1 MNIWRKLLLFSL
13 VVFLQKF
20 LLPLYTLTAGN
31 NRHGR
36 RTVSRQFPNGTDTK
50 PQQKRYTFGASVP
63 FGAPEK
69 RERKA
74 KSVKGLPHGDAQE
87 FCRSLP
93 ISSHSKLLRAF
104 DRQSRSPT
112 IPKPKGTKMSC
123 EGNKMRG
130 LFRFYQHEL
139 RFCWGLLTAA
149 FVVKREGM
157 W

>member
-1 MNIWRKLLLFSL
+1 MLIA
-13 VVFLQKF
+13 
-20 LLPLYTLTAGN
+20 YTLTAGN

-36 RTVSRQFPNGTDTK
+36 CTVSRQFPNDTDTK

-69 RERKA
+69 RESKA

-87 FCRSLP
+87 FCKSKYFTSP
-93 ISSHSKLLRAF
+93 SKLLRAF
-104 DRQSRSPT
+104 DRPNRSPN
-112 IPKPKGTKMSC
+112 IPKPKGTKKYGELLNC
-123 EGNKMRG
+123 
-130 LFRFYQHEL
+130 QQEL

-149 FVVKREGM
+149 FVVKRRRM

>member
-1 MNIWRKLLLFSL
+1 MTAVFKIDTSEFFCFHHTPLRQGTTGTAGVLFPDNSRMIPIQNHNKSGTLSVLPYLSAHPKKGRARRSL
-13 VVFLQKF
+13 SKVCPTGTRRNFVEVSI
-20 LLPLYTLTAGN
+20 LPL
-31 NRHGR
+31 
-36 RTVSRQFPNGTDTK
+36 
-50 PQQKRYTFGASVP
+50 
-63 FGAPEK
+63 
-69 RERKA
+69 
-74 KSVKGLPHGDAQE
+74 
-87 FCRSLP
+87 
-93 ISSHSKLLRAF
+93 ISKLLSAF